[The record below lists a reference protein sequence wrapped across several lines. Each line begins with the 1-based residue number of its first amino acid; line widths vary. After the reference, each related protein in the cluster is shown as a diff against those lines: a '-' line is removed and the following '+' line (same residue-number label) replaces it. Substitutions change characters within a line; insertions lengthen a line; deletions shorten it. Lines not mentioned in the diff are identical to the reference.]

1 MKRLFGRQLVI
12 GLVVGAALGLLVAT
26 SMRGAGAEVPAS
38 DALTAFGMTL
48 TAIVTVFTTGVTSLV
63 TLVGQAVL
71 AVVQAFATFRS

>member
-26 SMRGAGAEVPAS
+26 SMRRAGAEGPAS